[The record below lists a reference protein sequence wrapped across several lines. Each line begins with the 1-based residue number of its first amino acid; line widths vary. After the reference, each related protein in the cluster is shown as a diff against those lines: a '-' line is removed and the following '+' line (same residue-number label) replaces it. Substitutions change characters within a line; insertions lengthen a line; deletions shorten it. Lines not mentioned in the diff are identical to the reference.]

1 MTEQTDLNYEA
12 NADEDEVALA
22 PLDELAM
29 LKERAKLMGISI
41 SGNIGIDALKK
52 KIEHHLAGKKE
63 EADEPANLSVGSNA
77 PRKKSKAEQEQDLRE
92 QLWADEMA
100 LVRCRIYNMNPSK
113 RDLHGEII
121 TVANRFVGTVRKF
134 IPFGEATDNGYHI
147 PKIIFNDL
155 KARQFQSITTK
166 TVNGKIEVKTRM
178 VPEYNIEVMPPL
190 SAEELQELALKQEAA
205 ERLGA
210 E

>member
-1 MTEQTDLNYEA
+1 MNEQPDNKNYEI
-12 NADEDEVALA
+12 EDDAPTN

-29 LKERAKLMGISI
+29 LKERAKLMGIPV

-52 KIEHHLAGKKE
+52 KIQHYLDGKKDDE
-63 EADEPANLSVGSNA
+63 MSENADVKAA
-77 PRKKSKAEQEQDLRE
+77 PKKSKALLEQELRE
-92 QLWADEMA
+92 RLQKEEMA
-100 LVRCRIYNMNPSK
+100 LVRCKIYNLNPAK

-121 TVANRFVGTVRKF
+121 TVANKFIGTVRKF

-147 PKIIFNDL
+147 PKIIYNDL
-155 KARQFQSITTK
+155 KSRQFQHIQTK
-166 TVNGKIEVKTRM
+166 QNGGKIDVKTRM
-178 VPEYNIEVMPPL
+178 VPEYNIEILPAL
-190 SAEELQELALKQEAA
+190 SEEELQELALKQSAA